1 MAKIQRDQV
10 IEAALA
16 LLDEVGLE
24 AITTRKL
31 AQKLGVE
38 SATLYWHFKNKA
50 SLLEEMASA
59 VLAKHH
65 SLPVPEDI
73 AEWANW
79 LADNARSFRRALLA
93 HRDGALLHAGTSPAR
108 VGGDTFRPKV
118 AYLARVGFTEADAA
132 MILLTL
138 SEYTLG
144 CVLEEQSR
152 SGGDD
157 NQILSKTSPG
167 SPSIESLVY
176 PHPDTAF
183 DFGLSLIMK
192 GFIARKC
199 LCRIA
204 GLSPSGYCVRIRS
217 VVDNERVISAL
228 SLTLCR

>member
-157 NQILSKTSPG
+157 NQILSKPSPG
-167 SPSIESLVY
+167 IASIESLVY

-183 DFGLSLIMK
+183 EFGLSLIMK
-192 GFIARKC
+192 G
-199 LCRIA
+199 L
-204 GLSPSGYCVRIRS
+204 LVP
-217 VVDNERVISAL
+217 
-228 SLTLCR
+228 

>member
-1 MAKIQRDQV
+1 MAKIQQDQV

-183 DFGLSLIMK
+183 EFGLSLIMK
-192 GFIARKC
+192 G
-199 LCRIA
+199 L
-204 GLSPSGYCVRIRS
+204 LVP
-217 VVDNERVISAL
+217 
-228 SLTLCR
+228 

>member
-79 LADNARSFRRALLA
+79 LAENARSFRRALLA

-152 SGGDD
+152 SGGDGK
-157 NQILSKTSPG
+157 QILSKTSPG
-167 SPSIESLVY
+167 SASIESLVY

-183 DFGLSLIMK
+183 EFGLSLIMK
-192 GFIARKC
+192 G
-199 LCRIA
+199 L
-204 GLSPSGYCVRIRS
+204 LVP
-217 VVDNERVISAL
+217 
-228 SLTLCR
+228 

>member
-152 SGGDD
+152 SDGDD
-157 NQILSKTSPG
+157 NKNLSKPSPG
-167 SPSIESLVY
+167 NASIESLVY

-183 DFGLSLIMK
+183 EFGLSLIMK
-192 GFIARKC
+192 G
-199 LCRIA
+199 L
-204 GLSPSGYCVRIRS
+204 LVP
-217 VVDNERVISAL
+217 
-228 SLTLCR
+228 

>member
-1 MAKIQRDQV
+1 MAKIQRDQG
-10 IEAALA
+10 IDAALA
-16 LLDEVGLE
+16 LLDEGGLE

-152 SGGDD
+152 SGDD
-157 NQILSKTSPG
+157 GKQILSKPSPG
-167 SPSIESLVY
+167 IASIESLVY

-183 DFGLSLIMK
+183 EFGLSLIMK
-192 GFIARKC
+192 G
-199 LCRIA
+199 L
-204 GLSPSGYCVRIRS
+204 LVP
-217 VVDNERVISAL
+217 
-228 SLTLCR
+228 

>member
-1 MAKIQRDQV
+1 M
-10 IEAALA
+10 
-16 LLDEVGLE
+16 
-24 AITTRKL
+24 
-31 AQKLGVE
+31 
-38 SATLYWHFKNKA
+38 YWHFKNKA

-79 LADNARSFRRALLA
+79 LAENARSFRRALLA

-138 SEYTLG
+138 SEYTTG

-152 SGGDD
+152 SGGDGK
-157 NQILSKTSPG
+157 QILSKTSP
-167 SPSIESLVY
+167 
-176 PHPDTAF
+176 
-183 DFGLSLIMK
+183 
-192 GFIARKC
+192 RKC
-199 LCRIA
+199 LYRIA

-228 SLTLCR
+228 SFTLCR

>member
-152 SGGDD
+152 SGDD
-157 NQILSKTSPG
+157 GKQILSKPSPG
-167 SPSIESLVY
+167 IASIESLVY

-183 DFGLSLIMK
+183 EFGLSLIMK
-192 GFIARKC
+192 G
-199 LCRIA
+199 L
-204 GLSPSGYCVRIRS
+204 LVP
-217 VVDNERVISAL
+217 
-228 SLTLCR
+228 

>member
-79 LADNARSFRRALLA
+79 LAENARSFRRALLA

-152 SGGDD
+152 SGGDGK
-157 NQILSKTSPG
+157 QILSKPSPG
-167 SPSIESLVY
+167 IASIESLVY

-183 DFGLSLIMK
+183 EFGLSLIMK
-192 GFIARKC
+192 G
-199 LCRIA
+199 L
-204 GLSPSGYCVRIRS
+204 LVP
-217 VVDNERVISAL
+217 
-228 SLTLCR
+228 

>member
-50 SLLEEMASA
+50 SLLEEMASV

-79 LADNARSFRRALLA
+79 LAENARSFRRALLA

-152 SGGDD
+152 SGGDGK
-157 NQILSKTSPG
+157 QILSKTSPG
-167 SPSIESLVY
+167 SASIESLVY

-183 DFGLSLIMK
+183 EFGLSLIM
-192 GFIARKC
+192 R
-199 LCRIA
+199 
-204 GLSPSGYCVRIRS
+204 GLLVP
-217 VVDNERVISAL
+217 
-228 SLTLCR
+228 

>member
-59 VLAKHH
+59 VLAKHQ

-152 SGGDD
+152 SGDD
-157 NQILSKTSPG
+157 GKQILSKPSPG
-167 SPSIESLVY
+167 IASIESLVY

-183 DFGLSLIMK
+183 EFGLSLIMK
-192 GFIARKC
+192 G
-199 LCRIA
+199 L
-204 GLSPSGYCVRIRS
+204 LVP
-217 VVDNERVISAL
+217 
-228 SLTLCR
+228 

>member
-24 AITTRKL
+24 ALTTRKL

-50 SLLEEMASA
+50 NLLEEMASA
-59 VLAKHH
+59 VLAKRHA
-65 SLPVPEDI
+65 LPVPEDTS
-73 AEWANW
+73 EWTSW

-93 HRDGALLHAGTSPAR
+93 HRDGALLHAGTSPTR
-108 VGGDTFRPKV
+108 VGGETFYPKLV
-118 AYLARVGFTEADAA
+118 YLVRAGFTEAEAA
-132 MILLTL
+132 MILLAI

-152 SGGDD
+152 TYGND
-157 NQILSKTSPG
+157 NKMLSKIPAEIAH
-167 SPSIESLVY
+167 IESLVN

-183 DFGLSLIMK
+183 EYGLSLIIK
-192 GFIARKC
+192 
-199 LCRIA
+199 
-204 GLSPSGYCVRIRS
+204 GLSMPS
-217 VVDNERVISAL
+217 A
-228 SLTLCR
+228 

>member
-1 MAKIQRDQV
+1 
-10 IEAALA
+10 
-16 LLDEVGLE
+16 
-24 AITTRKL
+24 
-31 AQKLGVE
+31 
-38 SATLYWHFKNKA
+38 
-50 SLLEEMASA
+50 MASA

-93 HRDGALLHAGTSPAR
+93 HRDGALLHAGTSPVR

-152 SGGDD
+152 SGDD
-157 NQILSKTSPG
+157 GKQILSKPSPG
-167 SPSIESLVY
+167 SASSESLVY

-183 DFGLSLIMK
+183 EFGLSLIMK
-192 GFIARKC
+192 G
-199 LCRIA
+199 L
-204 GLSPSGYCVRIRS
+204 LVP
-217 VVDNERVISAL
+217 
-228 SLTLCR
+228 

>member
-79 LADNARSFRRALLA
+79 LAENARSFRRALLA

-152 SGGDD
+152 SGGDGK
-157 NQILSKTSPG
+157 QILSKTSPG
-167 SPSIESLVY
+167 SASIESLVY

-183 DFGLSLIMK
+183 EFGLSLIM
-192 GFIARKC
+192 R
-199 LCRIA
+199 
-204 GLSPSGYCVRIRS
+204 GLLVP
-217 VVDNERVISAL
+217 
-228 SLTLCR
+228 

>member
-31 AQKLGVE
+31 AQKLEVE

-73 AEWANW
+73 AEWTNW

-152 SGGDD
+152 SGGDGK
-157 NQILSKTSPG
+157 QILSKPSPG
-167 SPSIESLVY
+167 CASIESLVY
-176 PHPDTAF
+176 PLPDTAF
-183 DFGLSLIMK
+183 EFGLSLIMK
-192 GFIARKC
+192 G
-199 LCRIA
+199 L
-204 GLSPSGYCVRIRS
+204 LVP
-217 VVDNERVISAL
+217 
-228 SLTLCR
+228 

>member
-73 AEWANW
+73 A
-79 LADNARSFRRALLA
+79 

-152 SGGDD
+152 SGDD
-157 NQILSKTSPG
+157 GKQILSKPSPG
-167 SPSIESLVY
+167 SASSESLVY

-183 DFGLSLIMK
+183 EFGLSLIMK
-192 GFIARKC
+192 G
-199 LCRIA
+199 L
-204 GLSPSGYCVRIRS
+204 LVP
-217 VVDNERVISAL
+217 
-228 SLTLCR
+228 

>member
-79 LADNARSFRRALLA
+79 LAENARSFRCALLA

-152 SGGDD
+152 SGGDGK
-157 NQILSKTSPG
+157 QILSKPSPG
-167 SPSIESLVY
+167 SASIESLVY

-183 DFGLSLIMK
+183 EFGLSLIMK
-192 GFIARKC
+192 G
-199 LCRIA
+199 L
-204 GLSPSGYCVRIRS
+204 LVP
-217 VVDNERVISAL
+217 
-228 SLTLCR
+228 

>member
-157 NQILSKTSPG
+157 NQILSKTS
-167 SPSIESLVY
+167 IESLVY

-183 DFGLSLIMK
+183 EFGLSLIMK
-192 GFIARKC
+192 G
-199 LCRIA
+199 L
-204 GLSPSGYCVRIRS
+204 LVP
-217 VVDNERVISAL
+217 
-228 SLTLCR
+228 

>member
-73 AEWANW
+73 AEWTNW
-79 LADNARSFRRALLA
+79 LAENARSFRRAL
-93 HRDGALLHAGTSPAR
+93 LLHAGTSPAR

-152 SGGDD
+152 SGGDGK
-157 NQILSKTSPG
+157 QILSKPSPG
-167 SPSIESLVY
+167 SASVESLVY

-183 DFGLSLIMK
+183 EFGLSLIMK
-192 GFIARKC
+192 G
-199 LCRIA
+199 L
-204 GLSPSGYCVRIRS
+204 LVP
-217 VVDNERVISAL
+217 
-228 SLTLCR
+228 

>member
-152 SGGDD
+152 SGGDGK
-157 NQILSKTSPG
+157 QILSKTSPG
-167 SPSIESLVY
+167 SASIESLVY

-183 DFGLSLIMK
+183 EFGLSLIMK
-192 GFIARKC
+192 G
-199 LCRIA
+199 L
-204 GLSPSGYCVRIRS
+204 LVP
-217 VVDNERVISAL
+217 
-228 SLTLCR
+228 